1 MAYKVSM
8 ASVGCRSPVH
18 TCTAPGKLRQKSG
31 CQFQAS
37 KRDCVSKKKK
47 KGVSVAV
54 VVVAGEIG
62 SKILAA

>member
-1 MAYKVSM
+1 MPVSSAHLYCTWKAEAEVWM
-8 ASVGCRSPVH
+8 PV
-18 TCTAPGKLRQKSG
+18 SG
-31 CQFQAS
+31 QQERLCL
-37 KRDCVSKKKK
+37 KKKKK

>member
-1 MAYKVSM
+1 MPVSSAHLYCTWKAEAEVWM
-8 ASVGCRSPVH
+8 PV
-18 TCTAPGKLRQKSG
+18 SG
-31 CQFQAS
+31 QQERLCL
-37 KRDCVSKKKK
+37 KKK